1 MGVSVMSVAQAQPGS
16 QPQIPRPRRE
26 GQVHQQQQQ
35 QRQQPQQQEQQQ
47 QQQQPHQ
54 DRQGHSQHQEGDASA
69 AIDSL
74 RAALVVLQEE
84 NANLRTHNFDLSAS
98 LVMEEAEQSRLRQDM
113 KKLESEK
120 AFMAQEVREADRM
133 RARAEKEK
141 ELQRQQHCNQ
151 PGAREEMSLSSGSGN
166 EQEGMGKK
174 EKKRRIVGR
183 EDGLSA
189 SGRGAS
195 QLSEH
200 KDIGREEMED
210 AGPDG
215 RKNETSTAS
224 DAIVEENDLHACE
237 EALAA
242 LKCPVPSTSLVLQS
256 LVESLC
262 LLLST
267 GTPHVGR
274 NNEDTRQMECWWSSA
289 FKEETGHSQV
299 LARSLGHN
307 FPTHVRHFGKEADG
321 ATEATGGRRFVPLSA
336 FSSSGTC
343 DASIREGLTNGD
355 NSTMN
360 CSIASSMATQ
370 LYLSLWPI
378 SSSLFFS
385 PSTSHL
391 MPDVQQD
398 TDMSSSMLLPIIQS
412 LGAMFPHVHALGTDK
427 VVAALRVARC
437 LLSLCPGESRE
448 MALVSGGH
456 ENEGENADRKGD
468 KDTCSSSFMQR
479 FQGSKV
485 DAELL
490 RWAATGGMDGEG
502 ARQGGSGN
510 KEAIGSFLNRLLEL
524 IDWVGEHWK
533 DGHPSYD
540 STDPSFP
547 LLQMTSEALAV
558 LLVLCQERNGCF
570 SSLGSF
576 GFSSC
581 WATAWLRRP
590 TLPLLLEGALRARH
604 VELVDLCLQLTH
616 ALSQQ
621 SPRLFQALAG
631 LKSGAFLSNVACQ
644 VFDWHLES
652 MTWPI
657 EGKRGRR
664 ARSGETIPF
673 EYKGEKRTSQ
683 IDGCEMVPRKSRLQS
698 PTSSPHSASGLERL
712 CLRMTRF
719 LSRVCISYGTSAV
732 HVFLHAPLL
741 DNEDKNYSLNHTD
754 TGMQNGH
761 ILARLV
767 GVVHQ
772 AIHRLLR
779 RTGNPSFFPSDT
791 SQEQWQLQRMLAR
804 ESFELLSLLSANNPA
819 GLSAGLDGSG
829 CRWTLEAVNFRLMN
843 SLVEGLEDLTDE
855 AENLHMSLQ

>member
-1 MGVSVMSVAQAQPGS
+1 
-16 QPQIPRPRRE
+16 
-26 GQVHQQQQQ
+26 
-35 QRQQPQQQEQQQ
+35 
-47 QQQQPHQ
+47 
-54 DRQGHSQHQEGDASA
+54 
-69 AIDSL
+69 
-74 RAALVVLQEE
+74 
-84 NANLRTHNFDLSAS
+84 
-98 LVMEEAEQSRLRQDM
+98 
-113 KKLESEK
+113 
-120 AFMAQEVREADRM
+120 
-133 RARAEKEK
+133 
-141 ELQRQQHCNQ
+141 
-151 PGAREEMSLSSGSGN
+151 
-166 EQEGMGKK
+166 
-174 EKKRRIVGR
+174 
-183 EDGLSA
+183 
-189 SGRGAS
+189 
-195 QLSEH
+195 
-200 KDIGREEMED
+200 
-210 AGPDG
+210 
-215 RKNETSTAS
+215 
-224 DAIVEENDLHACE
+224 
-237 EALAA
+237 
-242 LKCPVPSTSLVLQS
+242 
-256 LVESLC
+256 
-262 LLLST
+262 
-267 GTPHVGR
+267 
-274 NNEDTRQMECWWSSA
+274 
-289 FKEETGHSQV
+289 
-299 LARSLGHN
+299 
-307 FPTHVRHFGKEADG
+307 
-321 ATEATGGRRFVPLSA
+321 
-336 FSSSGTC
+336 
-343 DASIREGLTNGD
+343 
-355 NSTMN
+355 
-360 CSIASSMATQ
+360 
-370 LYLSLWPI
+370 
-378 SSSLFFS
+378 
-385 PSTSHL
+385 

-490 RWAATGGMDGEG
+490 RWAARGGVDGKG
-502 ARQGGSGN
+502 ARQVGSGN
-510 KEAIGSFLNRLLEL
+510 KEAISSFLNRLLEL
-524 IDWVGEHWK
+524 IDWVVEHWK

-664 ARSGETIPF
+664 ARSGGTIPF

-683 IDGCEMVPRKSRLQS
+683 IDGYEMVPRQSRLQS

-732 HVFLHAPLL
+732 HLFLHAPLL

-754 TGMQNGH
+754 TGMQNGR

-779 RTGNPSFFPSDT
+779 RTGNPNFFPSDT

-804 ESFELLSLLSANNPA
+804 ESFELLALLSANNPA

-843 SLVEGLEDLTDE
+843 SLVEGLEDLTEE